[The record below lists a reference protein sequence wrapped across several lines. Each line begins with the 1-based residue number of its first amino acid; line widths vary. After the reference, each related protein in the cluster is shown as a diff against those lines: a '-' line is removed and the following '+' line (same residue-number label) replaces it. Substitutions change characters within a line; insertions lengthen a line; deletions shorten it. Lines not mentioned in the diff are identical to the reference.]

1 MTDMTRLDQVVPY
14 WCLMSRRG
22 FRHELPAMWSPSC
35 PSKVGAGY
43 RMSPSWV
50 AAACWMAGVCLHV
63 PTCLLK
69 IVVYYSILLGY
80 AYLILSYPFWI
91 YLDGWLVPGLFV
103 RPQIEDHIPPDVFS
117 PPAFSGPIDDNA
129 TSCSRALAASKYDE
143 EQ

>member
-1 MTDMTRLDQVVPY
+1 MTSALVPNTFKEV
-14 WCLMSRRG
+14 LQDRRG
-22 FRHELPAMWSPSC
+22 LARYL
-35 PSKVGAGY
+35 GAVTSQNSLA
-43 RMSPSWV
+43 RFKPKEVVRSM
-50 AAACWMAGVCLHV
+50 
-63 PTCLLK
+63 LLCNP
-69 IVVYYSILLGY
+69 
-80 AYLILSYPFWI
+80 ILSYSFWI

>member
-1 MTDMTRLDQVVPY
+1 MPHVPAGFPPRTSSDVKSFMSIEGGY
-14 WCLMSRRG
+14 WVQDEPILGGCSMVDGWCLPTYTYMTNS
-22 FRHELPAMWSPSC
+22 L
-35 PSKVGAGY
+35 
-43 RMSPSWV
+43 SWI
-50 AAACWMAGVCLHV
+50 
-63 PTCLLK
+63 CLLK

-80 AYLILSYPFWI
+80 AYLILSYSFWI